1 MPISIIVRLRHGRY
15 DAGGDR
21 PSEAEWP
28 PHPAR
33 VFCALAAAADGDPA
47 WEALRW
53 LEAQPAP
60 EIWADPAGRVRTGT
74 AAAWVVK
81 NATDP
86 TGGGNLTWP
95 GRDNGLR
102 TRAFAVPGSA
112 AFVVV
117 WPQADPSAAV
127 LAQLRDLARLV
138 PYVGR
143 STSPAEVSVADSV
156 PGNLDGRVVYEMVQL
171 GDPQADYQVRIPY
184 PGYSQ
189 ELQAAYLD
197 GRRSWE
203 VARTAPYAVRQSRAV
218 QADGDS
224 HPAGRVESPFED
236 LLVWTLARP
245 IARINGDRAVA
256 LASALRNAVMSRVP
270 DPIPAQVSGHGAPGR
285 PHVGFLAL
293 PDVGHDYADGHILG
307 LALAIPRDLPS
318 ADLGMLVRAVLIDPL
333 TRLCLPGGRSLA
345 LQYGADRSGL
355 QPSRWAAQSRGGSRE
370 WVTATPLMLD
380 GHLRPGRNEASEVAR
395 SLTIAGYPR
404 PAQVEVSAAP
414 LAAGAVWRPRPG
426 TLPAGRPHRR
436 LVHARVAFAE
446 PVTGPVLAGSMR
458 YLGLGLFLP
467 VTPAAIGR
475 RGRAAQGHHQASGQ
489 PGGPAALLQ
498 PAEAAR

>member
-1 MPISIIVRLRHGRY
+1 M
-15 DAGGDR
+15 
-21 PSEAEWP
+21 
-28 PHPAR
+28 
-33 VFCALAAAADGDPA
+33 
-47 WEALRW
+47 
-53 LEAQPAP
+53 
-60 EIWADPAGRVRTGT
+60 RTGT

-86 TGGGNLTWP
+86 KGGGNLTWP

-143 STSPAEVSVADSV
+143 STSLAEVSVCDSV
-156 PGNLDGRVVYEMVQL
+156 PEDLGGLAVYESVRL
-171 GDPQADYQVRIPY
+171 GDPQAGYQVRVPY
-184 PGYSQ
+184 PGYAE

-203 VARTAPYAVRQSRAV
+203 VARTAPYAVRQQQAV
-218 QADGDS
+218 
-224 HPAGRVESPFED
+224 PAGGACDPAGCSAEGPFED
-236 LLVWTLARP
+236 LMVWTLTRP
-245 IARINGDRAVA
+245 VARISGDQVVA
-256 LASALRNAVMSRVP
+256 LAAALRNAVMSRIP
-270 DPIPAQVSGHGAPGR
+270 DPIPAQVSGHGAAGR

-293 PDVGHDYADGHILG
+293 PDVGHDHADGHILG
-307 LALAIPRDLPS
+307 LALAIPRDLPA
-318 ADLGMLVRAVLIDPL
+318 ADLGKLVRAVLIEPL
-333 TRLCLPGGRSLA
+333 TRLRLPGGRSLA
-345 LQYGADRSGL
+345 LQYGADRSSL
-355 QPSRWAAQSRGGSRE
+355 QPSRWAARSRGGSRE

-380 GHLRPGRNEASEVAR
+380 GHLRPGRDEASEVAR

-404 PAQVEVSAAP
+404 PANVEVSAAP
-414 LAAGAVWRPRPG
+414 LAAGGVWRPRPG

-467 VTPAAIGR
+467 VTPTAIPRPGQ
-475 RGRAAQGHHQASGQ
+475 APQGHHRAGGQ
-489 PGGPAALLQ
+489 IRRAGLLQ

>member
-21 PSEAEWP
+21 PSDAEWP

-33 VFCALAAAADGDPA
+33 VFCALAAAADGDSA
-47 WEALRW
+47 WTALRW
-53 LEAQPAP
+53 LEAQPGP
-60 EIWADPAGRVRTGT
+60 EIWADPVGRVQTGT

-86 TGGGNLTWP
+86 KGGGNLTWP

-102 TRAFAVPGSA
+102 TRAFTVPASA
-112 AFVVV
+112 AFAVV
-117 WPQADPSAAV
+117 WPQAEPPAAV
-127 LAQLRDLARLV
+127 LARLGELARLV

-143 STSPAEVSVADSV
+143 STSPAEVSVCGSV
-156 PGNLDGRVVYEMVQL
+156 PEDIGGLAVYEPARL
-171 GDPQADYQVRIPY
+171 GDPRADYQVRVPY
-184 PGYSQ
+184 PGYAQ

-203 VARTAPYAVRQSRAV
+203 VARTVPYAVRQHRAV
-218 QADGDS
+218 PTDGAGD
-224 HPAGRVESPFED
+224 PAGRSAEGPFED
-236 LLVWTLARP
+236 LMVWALARP
-245 IARINGDRAVA
+245 AARIGGDQAVA
-256 LASALRNAVMSRVP
+256 LAAALRNAAMSRIP

-293 PDVGHDYADGHILG
+293 PDVGHDHADGHILG
-307 LALAIPRDLPS
+307 LALAIPRDLSP
-318 ADLGMLVRAVLIDPL
+318 ADLGTLVRAVLIDPL
-333 TRLCLPGGRSLA
+333 TRLRLPGGRSVA

-355 QPSRWAAQSRGGSRE
+355 QPSRWAARSRGGSRE

-380 GHLRPGRNEASEVAR
+380 GHLRPGRDEASEVAR

-404 PAQVEVSAAP
+404 PAHVEVSAAP
-414 LAAGAVWRPRPG
+414 LAAGGVWRPRPG

-467 VTPAAIGR
+467 VTPTAVPR
-475 RGRAAQGHHQASGQ
+475 RGRTPAGHQST
-489 PGGPAALLQ
+489 GGPAGPLQ
-498 PAEAAR
+498 SAEAAR

>member
-1 MPISIIVRLRHGRY
+1 M
-15 DAGGDR
+15 
-21 PSEAEWP
+21 
-28 PHPAR
+28 
-33 VFCALAAAADGDPA
+33 
-47 WEALRW
+47 
-53 LEAQPAP
+53 
-60 EIWADPAGRVRTGT
+60 
-74 AAAWVVK
+74 K

-143 STSPAEVSVADSV
+143 STSLAEVSVADSV

-224 HPAGRVESPFED
+224 HPAG
-236 LLVWTLARP
+236 AR
-245 IARINGDRAVA
+245 G
-256 LASALRNAVMSRVP
+256 
-270 DPIPAQVSGHGAPGR
+270 
-285 PHVGFLAL
+285 
-293 PDVGHDYADGHILG
+293 
-307 LALAIPRDLPS
+307 
-318 ADLGMLVRAVLIDPL
+318 
-333 TRLCLPGGRSLA
+333 
-345 LQYGADRSGL
+345 
-355 QPSRWAAQSRGGSRE
+355 
-370 WVTATPLMLD
+370 
-380 GHLRPGRNEASEVAR
+380 
-395 SLTIAGYPR
+395 
-404 PAQVEVSAAP
+404 
-414 LAAGAVWRPRPG
+414 
-426 TLPAGRPHRR
+426 
-436 LVHARVAFAE
+436 E
-446 PVTGPVLAGSMR
+446 PV
-458 YLGLGLFLP
+458 
-467 VTPAAIGR
+467 
-475 RGRAAQGHHQASGQ
+475 
-489 PGGPAALLQ
+489 
-498 PAEAAR
+498 